1 MIPWYYERKYSGI
14 REAQIKTD
22 TEVDG
27 NESVTVESGNA
38 VMGNERTYLG
48 HYFNLKQN
56 DFLRVCNL

>member
-48 HYFNLKQN
+48 PFNLNQN

>member
-27 NESVTVESGNA
+27 NESVTVVSGNA
-38 VMGNERTYLG
+38 VMGNERTQLG
-48 HYFNLKQN
+48 HYFNLK
-56 DFLRVCNL
+56 